1 MRIQISACTD
11 KVFSEGLLPMAYL
24 TQGSALAVNDNVAR
38 SQTKGK
44 VRLHWKRMACL
55 AQHAFR

>member
-24 TQGSALAVNDNVAR
+24 TESLAMAVNDNAVR
-38 SQTKGK
+38 SQTKSK
-44 VRLHWKRMACL
+44 TRLHWKRLACL
-55 AQHAFR
+55 AHNASR